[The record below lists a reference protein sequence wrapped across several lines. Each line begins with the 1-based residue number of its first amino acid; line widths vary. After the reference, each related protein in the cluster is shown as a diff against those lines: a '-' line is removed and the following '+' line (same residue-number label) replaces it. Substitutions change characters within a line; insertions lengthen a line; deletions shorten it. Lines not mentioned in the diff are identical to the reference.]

1 MRSVELSKYAYVLI
15 LLLLLIRPSGMQE
28 VPTPNFPIGLTLEYE
43 NEDEYFSLGTI
54 YTLESFEVMNWLTP
68 DNSSFQLRYNQDGS
82 VLQEIRNVSYPS
94 WDYSYYDEDFNETM
108 DGHMYPLWLDV
119 SSWGL
124 GHNVSIGFGTYIT
137 RLYTIK
143 GTERIV
149 VDDVP
154 IDCWN
159 AEVKFT
165 DANDWDYTL
174 RRYYD
179 IQYGVLIKS
188 YVHRFPDFDDYQ
200 NIGTFTCTLISSN
213 ILHILRAPPAQFLGI
228 NLTELL
234 VLGIAIEVIIIFAI
248 LTRRIK
254 QTNSS

>member
-1 MRSVELSKYAYVLI
+1 MNKSAFILI
-15 LLLLLIRPSGMQE
+15 LLILLIRTSVMQE

-54 YTLESFEVMNWLTP
+54 YTIESFEVMNWLTP
-68 DNSSFQLRYNQDGS
+68 DNSSFQVRYNQDGFTHP
-82 VLQEIRNVSYPS
+82 EIWNVSYPA
-94 WDYSYYDEDFNETM
+94 WDYSYYDAEINETI

-119 SSWGL
+119 SSWIINQ
-124 GHNVSIGFGTYIT
+124 NVNISFGTYIT

-149 VDDVP
+149 VNDVP

-200 NIGTFTCTLISSN
+200 NIGTFTRTLISSN
-213 ILHILRAPPAQFLGI
+213 ILHILRAPSAQFLGI

-234 VLGIAIEVIIIFAI
+234 VLGITIEVIIIFAI
-248 LTRRIK
+248 LVKRQK
-254 QTNSS
+254 